1 MNAGKMPKTIDC
13 EIKDDLIDSCI
24 SGDIVTVCGVMKTEL
39 QNDQKGFG
47 GSRGGAN
54 KNRALHSSYID
65 VNSIKSSNSEFF
77 LATAFGPQDENSTMN
92 MADQKMNLAEL
103 NLIHKIAERRDLFPL
118 LVKSVCPS
126 IFGNEIVKCG
136 QILALFG
143 GTDYRLKAK
152 AGDYTE
158 FLSKDDKN
166 GQVASIQQD
175 EEEDDGKAM
184 PPIRPDIHMLMV
196 GEPGLGKSQ
205 MLKHIINVAPRGVY
219 VCGNS
224 TTNAG
229 LTATLVRDSIT
240 NESNLEAGAL
250 VLSDLGTC
258 CIDEFDKMTSDQH
271 TLLEAM
277 EQQTVSIAKG
287 GILGSLSARCS
298 VVACANPATGHYNR
312 SRTIL
317 ENIRVSNAILSRF
330 DLVFLMLD
338 DPDLQRD
345 KKLSE
350 HVMRLHSRNRK
361 RKYEDIFND
370 GTGSSILSQSIEP
383 NSAYGAPPG
392 SAMKQFRPN
401 GTGGVMG
408 EVEMPNS
415 QYNRSA
421 GQQSQMG

>member
-1 MNAGKMPKTIDC
+1 
-13 EIKDDLIDSCI
+13 
-24 SGDIVTVCGVMKTEL
+24 
-39 QNDQKGFG
+39 
-47 GSRGGAN
+47 
-54 KNRALHSSYID
+54 
-65 VNSIKSSNSEFF
+65 
-77 LATAFGPQDENSTMN
+77 
-92 MADQKMNLAEL
+92 
-103 NLIHKIAERRDLFPL
+103 
-118 LVKSVCPS
+118 
-126 IFGNEIVKCG
+126 
-136 QILALFG
+136 
-143 GTDYRLKAK
+143 
-152 AGDYTE
+152 
-158 FLSKDDKN
+158 
-166 GQVASIQQD
+166 
-175 EEEDDGKAM
+175 
-184 PPIRPDIHMLMV
+184 
-196 GEPGLGKSQ
+196 